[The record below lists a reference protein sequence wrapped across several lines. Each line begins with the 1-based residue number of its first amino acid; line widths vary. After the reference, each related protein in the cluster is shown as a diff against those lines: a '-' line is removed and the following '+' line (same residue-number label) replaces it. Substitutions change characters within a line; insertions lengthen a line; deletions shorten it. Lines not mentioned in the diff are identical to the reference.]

1 VVDQISRGLLS
12 PFLRNRRI
20 ASAVP
25 FIEGRVLDIGC
36 GVGILAGRYAPDQ
49 YFGFD
54 TDVESIE
61 LARKGYPHHRFDTAL
76 PAGEI
81 FDTIVG
87 LAVIE
92 HVPRPVE
99 MLRQLRSH
107 LAPDGKIVLT
117 TPHPAFEWLHMLGSI
132 LGLFSDAAA
141 EEHETLLDE
150 KAMRQLGFDADLDI
164 DISRRFLFGA
174 NQVFVLKKATRPL
187 LEVR

>member
-1 VVDQISRGLLS
+1 MVDQISRGLLS

-20 ASAVP
+20 AAVMP

-36 GVGILAGRYAPDQ
+36 GVGALASRCAPDR

-54 TDVESIE
+54 IDFESIE
-61 LARKGYPHHRFDTAL
+61 LARKENPHHRFDAVL
-76 PAGEI
+76 PAREI

-107 LAPDGKIVLT
+107 LAPNGKIVLT
-117 TPHPAFEWLHMLGSI
+117 TPHPAFEWLHTLGSTFGI
-132 LGLFSDAAA
+132 FSDAAA

-150 KAMRQLGFDADLDI
+150 RAMRQLGLAADLDI
-164 DISRRFLFGA
+164 DIWRRFLFGA
-174 NQVFVLKKATRPL
+174 NQVFVLKKANRT
-187 LEVR
+187 

>member
-20 ASAVP
+20 AAAVP

-54 TDVESIE
+54 IDDESIE
-61 LARKGYPHHRFDTAL
+61 LARKAYPHHRFGTAL
-76 PAGEI
+76 PAWEI

-92 HVPRPVE
+92 HVPRPIE

-117 TPHPAFEWLHMLGSI
+117 TPHPAFEWLHMLGSAF
-132 LGLFSDAAA
+132 GLFSDTAV
-141 EEHETLLDE
+141 EEHQTLLDA

-164 DISRRFLFGA
+164 DTSRRFLFGA
-174 NQVFVLKKATRPL
+174 NQVFVLKKANRT
-187 LEVR
+187 